1 MSWVDQRKIMNFE
14 RSLLAVFAHPDDET
28 FRPGGTFALLSQRGV
43 RVQVVSAT
51 RGGAGSCGHPPLCAP
66 EELPALRESD
76 LHCACATLGIE
87 PPILLDYPDGRLSEV
102 DPETLLA
109 EILAVVQRVQPQV
122 MISFGPDGLSGHP
135 DHIAIGRL
143 TSEAFHLSVHVVAL
157 YTLALPLSLATK
169 LGIMSQIRALPDDS
183 ITLSVD
189 VSTVWEAKLAAINC
203 HRTQLGES
211 PILAAP
217 QEKQRLFLGC
227 EYFIRAQS
235 RLEKDFFLTNLLLDE
250 ESNP

>member
-1 MSWVDQRKIMNFE
+1 MSWADQRKIKNFE

-28 FRPGGTFALLSQRGV
+28 FRPGGTLSLLTQGGV

-66 EELPALRESD
+66 DELPALRESE
-76 LHCACATLGIE
+76 LHCACAALGIE
-87 PPILLDYPDGRLSEV
+87 PPVLLDYPDGRLYEV

-109 EILAVVQRVQPQV
+109 EILVVVKRVQPQV

-143 TSEAFHLSVHVVAL
+143 ACEAYHLSREVVAF
-157 YTLALPLSLATK
+157 YTLAVPLSLATK
-169 LGIMSQIRALPDDS
+169 LGMSQIRALPDDS

-189 VSTVWEAKLAAINC
+189 VSTVWEAKLTAINC
-203 HRTQLGES
+203 HRTHLSES

-217 QEKQRLFLGC
+217 QENQRLFLGC
-227 EYFIRAQS
+227 EYFIREQY
-235 RLEKDFFLTNLLLDE
+235 RLEKDFFLTNFLFDE